1 MNKRSITSMN
11 AKEKIVTTALKLFS
25 QQGYEKTSIREIAK
39 EAEISLG
46 LMYNY
51 FKGKE
56 DLLEAIFTG
65 GLEDVQ
71 ASFAIPKDT
80 EEPIRALVKNIFK
93 ILEEKRDYWRLL
105 HSIRMQHNLMERFGE
120 RQEAVNNYILTEI
133 SLILEKMGYA
143 RPMQEAILLYATI
156 DGIAAHYFMNDKYP
170 VHRIAALL
178 VEKYPKMKQYEE
190 QH

>member
-1 MNKRSITSMN
+1 MNTKD
-11 AKEKIVTTALKLFS
+11 KIVSTALQLFS
-25 QQGYEKTSIREIAK
+25 RQGYEKTSIREIARK
-39 EAEISLG
+39 AEISLG

-65 GLEDVQ
+65 GLEDIQ
-71 ASFAIPKDT
+71 TSFAFPDDT
-80 EEPIRALVKNIFK
+80 EVPIRTLVENIFR

-105 HSIRMQHNLMERFGE
+105 HSIRMQHNLMEKFGE
-120 RQEAVNNYILTEI
+120 RQAAVNNFILTEI
-133 SLILEKMGYA
+133 SLILEKMGYTH
-143 RPMQEAILLYATI
+143 PMQEAILLYATI

-178 VEKYPKMKQYEE
+178 VEKYPNLKNHET

>member
-1 MNKRSITSMN
+1 MKT
-11 AKEKIVTTALKLFS
+11 KEKIISTALRLFS
-25 QQGYEKTSIREIAK
+25 QQGYEKTSIREIAR

-65 GLEDVQ
+65 GLEDIQ
-71 ASFAIPKDT
+71 ESFSFPRDT
-80 EEPIRALVKNIFK
+80 DEPIRALVENIFH
-93 ILEEKRDYWRLL
+93 ILEDKRDYWRLL

-120 RQEAVNNYILTEI
+120 KQEAVNNFILTEI
-133 SLILEKMGYA
+133 SLILEKMGYPH
-143 RPMQEAILLYATI
+143 PMQEAILFYASI
-156 DGIAAHYFMNDKYP
+156 DGIAAHYFMNNKYP

-178 VEKYPKMKQYEE
+178 VAKYPKLKSHEE

>member
-1 MNKRSITSMN
+1 MGTK
-11 AKEKIVTTALKLFS
+11 KKIVNTALKLFS
-25 QQGYEKTSIREIAK
+25 KQGYEKTSIREIAR

-56 DLLEAIFTG
+56 ALLEAIFMG
-65 GLEDVQ
+65 GIKDIED
-71 ASFAIPKDT
+71 SFAFPRDT
-80 EEPIRALVKNIFK
+80 DEPLRALVENIFS

-105 HSIRMQHNLMERFGE
+105 HSIRMQHNLLERFAE
-120 RQEAVNNYILTEI
+120 KQEMTNNFILTEI
-133 SLILEKMGYA
+133 SLILEEMGYTN
-143 RPMQEAILLYATI
+143 PMQEAILLYASI
-156 DGIAAHYFMNDKYP
+156 DGIAAHYFINNKYP

-178 VEKYPKMKQYEE
+178 VDKYPKLKNHEE

>member
-1 MNKRSITSMN
+1 MGLFPYTTLFRSR
-11 AKEKIVTTALKLFS
+11 LFS
-25 QQGYEKTSIREIAK
+25 QNGYEKTSIREIAR

-56 DLLEAIFTG
+56 DLLEAIFNG
-65 GLEDVQ
+65 GLEDIR
-71 ASFAIPKDT
+71 ASFAFPKDT
-80 EEPIRALVKNIFK
+80 DEPIRALVENIFR

-105 HSIRMQHNLMERFGE
+105 HSIRMQHNLLERFAE
-120 RQEAVNNYILTEI
+120 KQEMTNNFILTEI
-133 SLILEKMGYA
+133 SLILEEMGYTH
-143 RPMQEAILLYATI
+143 PMQEAILLYASI
-156 DGIAAHYFMNDKYP
+156 DGIAAHYFINDKYP

-178 VEKYPKMKQYEE
+178 VDKYPNLKKHDE